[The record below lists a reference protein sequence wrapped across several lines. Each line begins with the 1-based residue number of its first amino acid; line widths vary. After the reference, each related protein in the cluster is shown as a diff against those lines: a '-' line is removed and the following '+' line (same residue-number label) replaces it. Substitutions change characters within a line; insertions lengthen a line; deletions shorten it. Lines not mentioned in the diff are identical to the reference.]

1 MCITTQTP
9 LIVNSYRLL
18 ESFFVFFGYHIWQQ
32 SSGDVSIS
40 VWDSPET
47 TASSY
52 IQSDGSAPP
61 YKPWES
67 VVCYHARHINHYAY
81 HPPLQRNCP
90 STVPAEEISTSF
102 CYCRE
107 GHIINHKTHL
117 LYLPR
122 ATTDWKMRVSQS
134 RWGCLSAVWGP
145 VSWLTV
151 KSLTEFIKISL
162 WELGNA
168 VGIGASIWKLK

>member
-1 MCITTQTP
+1 MKP
-9 LIVNSYRLL
+9 VLL
-18 ESFFVFFGYHIWQQ
+18 CASLPKNLHWLLTATGCLKAFVFFGYHIWQQ

-67 VVCYHARHINHYAY
+67 VVCYHARPINHYAY
-81 HPPLQRNCP
+81 HPLQRNALP
-90 STVPAEEISTSF
+90 QFLLKKLATSF

-107 GHIINHKTHL
+107 GHIINHITHL

-122 ATTDWKMRVSQS
+122 ATTDWKMRGIWSKVRLPFS
-134 RWGCLSAVWGP
+134 CL
-145 VSWLTV
+145 
-151 KSLTEFIKISL
+151 
-162 WELGNA
+162 
-168 VGIGASIWKLK
+168 GACKLAYCEKLNRIH